1 MIDRLNGLHFYIQS
15 LVSFAGAGAGDVCYV
30 NADVRCEC
38 FAEFRL
44 QLTSMNVTSIYVTFI
59 NVTSIN
65 VTSACSLLSVHFC
78 PFIPVCSPTSLH
90 FTSLLKILTFFC

>member
-15 LVSFAGAGAGDVCYV
+15 LVSFAGAGAGAGAGDVCYV

-65 VTSACSLLSVHFC
+65 ATSINVTSACSLLSVHFC
-78 PFIPVCSPTSLH
+78 PFISVCSLTSLH
-90 FTSLLKILTFFC
+90 FTS